1 MVHTSRRTFLQLNA
15 AAVAG
20 VVTPHLP
27 AMASDPPTRTWRIG
41 VVGATGRG
49 DYGHAVDMAFKKL
62 PNTSIVGLA
71 DADTNGRA
79 AAAKRLQPERV
90 FASYR
95 EMLDTVQCDVVAICP
110 RWMDQ
115 HFDMLTA
122 AIDAGC
128 HVYMEKPFCPTLEQ
142 SDTVLQALRKKNLK
156 LAIAHTGQ
164 YSPTLQ
170 VVQRIIAD
178 GTIGELMEL
187 RGRGKEDQRG
197 GGEDLWVLGSH
208 ILGLMRTVAGGNA
221 TTCSSIVKSNGKPIA
236 RRDVV
241 EGAEGIGPLAGD
253 HIHARFTFDSEIIG
267 TFGSR
272 RRSAGSPSRFAL
284 QIFGSKGVVEIESGF
299 LAPAHILRDSSWSPG
314 RSSKPWEVITS
325 QGVGQSETRTDR
337 TYEDGHLAAIR
348 DLFDAIEND
357 RDPLCSARDAAAIT
371 EMIVSVFESARTH
384 SEVQLPL
391 QSRVNPLT
399 LLD

>member
-1 MVHTSRRTFLQLNA
+1 
-15 AAVAG
+15 
-20 VVTPHLP
+20 
-27 AMASDPPTRTWRIG
+27 
-41 VVGATGRG
+41 
-49 DYGHAVDMAFKKL
+49 MAFKKL
-62 PNTSIVGLA
+62 PNASIVGLA
-71 DADTNGRA
+71 DADTQGRA

-128 HVYMEKPFCPTLEQ
+128 HVYMEKPFCPTLEK

-241 EGAEGIGPLAGD
+241 EGAEGIGLLAGD

-284 QIFGSKGVVEIESGF
+284 QIFGSKGVIEIESGF

-314 RSSKPWEVITS
+314 RSSKSWEVITS
-325 QGVGQSETRTDR
+325 QGIGQSETRTDR

>member
-1 MVHTSRRTFLQLNA
+1 MVHPSRRTFLKLNA

-62 PNTSIVGLA
+62 PNASIVGLA
-71 DADTNGRA
+71 DADTNGRD

-128 HVYMEKPFCPTLEQ
+128 HVYMEKPFCPTLDQ
-142 SDTVLQALRKKNLK
+142 SDTVLQALHKKNLK

-241 EGAEGIGPLAGD
+241 
-253 HIHARFTFDSEIIG
+253 
-267 TFGSR
+267 
-272 RRSAGSPSRFAL
+272 
-284 QIFGSKGVVEIESGF
+284 VV
-299 LAPAHILRDSSWSPG
+299 
-314 RSSKPWEVITS
+314 
-325 QGVGQSETRTDR
+325 
-337 TYEDGHLAAIR
+337 
-348 DLFDAIEND
+348 
-357 RDPLCSARDAAAIT
+357 
-371 EMIVSVFESARTH
+371 
-384 SEVQLPL
+384 
-391 QSRVNPLT
+391 
-399 LLD
+399 